1 VKAMADDEMTARV
14 ASREQ
19 MKEVERLL
27 SDEAREKLLDL
38 VRRSEQLNRETAEV
52 VQAEA
57 ARIVADSPDP
67 SQRDVDSIGAAIG
80 LYLVQSILEEA
91 QIREAVAASD
101 HSM

>member
-1 VKAMADDEMTARV
+1 MADDEMTARV